1 MILVYQEQLKKVEV
15 QQQCVEHHHLCIII
29 ITFIRAPEIC
39 LGGEYNEKA
48 DVWALGITLYQMV
61 ALAPPFPLLPFELY
75 VIQILILEPTKLPD
89 DTPKDIKDLIDVML
103 IKDDKQRL
111 DVETLFSLKSLR
123 VAAFKEYEKVIG
135 SQKIEYT
142 REINRLNTQLKLTQN
157 ELERVKNK

>member
-1 MILVYQEQLKKVEV
+1 M
-15 QQQCVEHHHLCIII
+15 QQQCVEHHHLCIIYL
-29 ITFIRAPEIC
+29 FIRAPEIC

-111 DVETLFSLKSLR
+111 DIETLFSLKSLR

-135 SQKIEYT
+135 TQKIEYT
-142 REINRLNTQLKLTQN
+142 REINKLNTQLKLTQN